1 MREEVDNQ
9 PSLKVHVEFGDA
21 KADFEGNPDDVAK
34 AFLTFLNK
42 IHPTFELAQ
51 RLTFNPDLAKL
62 SEGLVG
68 ILKFTPEGAILVF
81 TELPADEA
89 IILSLVGVYV
99 GSRLGRVTNDAMSAN
114 GLSKMT
120 GKALKTI
127 SNQLAWMVDYGLVER
142 VGRGEYRITS
152 IGIMRSEKILQELKT
167 EREKI

>member
-1 MREEVDNQ
+1 MND
-9 PSLKVHVEFGDA
+9 PSNLKLHIEFGDA

-42 IHPTFELAQ
+42 IYPTFELAQ

-62 SEGLVG
+62 AEGLVG
-68 ILKFTPEGAILVF
+68 ILKFTPEGVILVS

-99 GSRLGRVTNDAMSAN
+99 GSRLGKIENDAMAAN

-127 SNQLAWMVDYGLVER
+127 SNQVAWMVDDGLVER

-167 EREKI
+167 IR